1 MQFKV
6 GNACFSH
13 TVMVVRGLQCDC
25 ILGRDVLRN
34 IPCKIESNGETI
46 YFSIE
51 SEQIPS
57 KVEPFAKLVLKR
69 KLKIP
74 GNHEMLV
81 NAKVRRLGGQTIPDI
96 AMVERNYDL
105 FRHQG
110 LMVASTCVSMDNDS
124 VVVRILNPTPKDISL
139 SRKTIIGFLEEVS
152 MVYDEDSKTRTDDQE
167 SDSEFTDSDTEK
179 LFNTLNIESSNLSND
194 QLKMARD
201 MITKHRQVF
210 AMPNEPLGC
219 TDVLN
224 HTINTEGAVPIQQ
237 RPRRF
242 PQPQRHEIRKQ
253 VQEMLA
259 QNVIE
264 PSQSPWSSPV
274 VLVAKPD
281 GTTRFGT
288 AHSGPGPSSCQRSS
302 PSARPPG
309 CASPLGLGQSTHFG
323 FGPSTHFGGR
333 SKYNSLPVAQLVIYF
348 GSLRERDSVNRGV
361 GGELESWKRLN
372 GETVGELL

>member
-1 MQFKV
+1 MLFVRSAWAFCKGLPYWTTKTAVYGSAPGQQLEGPTDRRKLATRKSKRSVASFKLPLIAVKGRTCDLEVENKPERKEISITESQLRNSQTQMVSECLEWVDWDSSDVDENDCGDVLEFNKSHVQSTNELCIQGEINGTPTDILVDTGAGQTLISEWHATVELGLNPVDDKKETGLVGAGGSPLDVRGSVNVQFKV

-105 FRHQG
+105 LRHQG

-124 VVVRILNPTPKDISL
+124 VVVRNS
-139 SRKTIIGFLEEVS
+139 
-152 MVYDEDSKTRTDDQE
+152 
-167 SDSEFTDSDTEK
+167 
-179 LFNTLNIESSNLSND
+179 
-194 QLKMARD
+194 
-201 MITKHRQVF
+201 
-210 AMPNEPLGC
+210 
-219 TDVLN
+219 
-224 HTINTEGAVPIQQ
+224 
-237 RPRRF
+237 
-242 PQPQRHEIRKQ
+242 QPY
-253 VQEMLA
+253 
-259 QNVIE
+259 
-264 PSQSPWSSPV
+264 
-274 VLVAKPD
+274 
-281 GTTRFGT
+281 T
-288 AHSGPGPSSCQRSS
+288 
-302 PSARPPG
+302 
-309 CASPLGLGQSTHFG
+309 
-323 FGPSTHFGGR
+323 
-333 SKYNSLPVAQLVIYF
+333 
-348 GSLRERDSVNRGV
+348 
-361 GGELESWKRLN
+361 
-372 GETVGELL
+372 